1 MDARNKLPANT
12 QGHALRWDAA
22 LLYIENPWLDQG
34 FSIYNKLAES
44 CQKNLI
50 KGRMVLIKG
59 SLVNDNYKDD
69 QGTKHR
75 KTITKAVTVEFLDSR
90 KNSLSQSAASQVA
103 TNQAVNTPYITSDK
117 LSLSEVIT
125 LFSLICL
132 LNAMT
137 AFQAAFSILGTQLY
151 QKTKTTTSET
161 ILEGRCFL

>member
-1 MDARNKLPANT
+1 MNLVVLSGRVSTDVELRYTKKGTSVVSFDIAVRKSFTKDAEGNYPADFF
-12 QGHALRWDAA
+12 HIVAW
-22 LLYIENPWLDQG
+22 
-34 FSIYNKLAES
+34 NKLAES

-103 TNQAVNTPYITSDK
+103 TNQAVNIPDEEIP
-117 LSLSEVIT
+117 
-125 LFSLICL
+125 F
-132 LNAMT
+132 
-137 AFQAAFSILGTQLY
+137 
-151 QKTKTTTSET
+151 
-161 ILEGRCFL
+161 